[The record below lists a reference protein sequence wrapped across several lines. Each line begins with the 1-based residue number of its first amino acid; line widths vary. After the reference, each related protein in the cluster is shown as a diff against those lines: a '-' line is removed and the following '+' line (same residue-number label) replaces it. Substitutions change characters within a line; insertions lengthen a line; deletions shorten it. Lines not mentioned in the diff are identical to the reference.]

1 MISKNLAEM
10 EIRRLSGLDFFPRV
24 QDAVNELVAAI
35 READDELQA
44 HKAIT
49 EFTQSESQC
58 PKPADI
64 ARVLHSLRQREKK
77 ASWLEGKSC
86 PHCSGSGF
94 RMETKI
100 MRAMPGMAP
109 ARYDFAVKCN
119 HQRVDLQPDANRLL
133 EP

>member
-1 MISKNLAEM
+1 MISKDLAEM

-24 QDAVNELVAAI
+24 PDAVNELVNAI
-35 READDELQA
+35 MEAEDELQA

-49 EFTQSESQC
+49 EFTQSENQC

-64 ARVLHSLRQREKK
+64 ARVLHGLKHREEK
-77 ASWLEGKSC
+77 AAWLEGKRC

-100 MRAMPGMAP
+100 MRAVPGMAP

-119 HQRVDLQPDANRLL
+119 HKP
-133 EP
+133 